1 MDESLSAAPASPG
14 FDAAPVATLSSPPA
28 TVFAALQAIAVCGI
42 PTQVVVATVLILGTG
57 MAPLTPDGLS
67 LEFVATVSFIDT
79 ALVAIL
85 IRIFLM
91 ASGENSRDVYLG
103 HRRPSGEIWRGLALV
118 PVAFLSLIHISE
130 PTRPY

>member
-1 MDESLSAAPASPG
+1 MDESLSTAPASPG

-67 LEFVATVSFIDT
+67 L
-79 ALVAIL
+79 
-85 IRIFLM
+85 
-91 ASGENSRDVYLG
+91 
-103 HRRPSGEIWRGLALV
+103 
-118 PVAFLSLIHISE
+118 SLIHI
-130 PTRPY
+130 